1 MAEIREGYKET
12 EIGIIPEDWEVKKLG
27 EVADVKGGKRIPK
40 GFTLVDED
48 TGYPYIR
55 VADMNNGGVSLN
67 DIKYVPIEV
76 VEKISKYRISS
87 KDIYISV
94 AGTLGI
100 VGVIPEA
107 LENANLTE
115 NADKI
120 CDIKC
125 NRDFLA
131 YFLRGKYIQKIIDNE
146 KTLGAQPKLALTR
159 IKTFNIA
166 LPPIKEQKK
175 IAEILS
181 TTDKH
186 IEDLDR
192 LIEDYELL
200 KKGMMQKL
208 LTEGIGHTEFKD
220 TEIGRIPKEWEVKAL
235 EEIANKKIKN
245 SFIDGDWIEKEHLR
259 EDGIRLIQTGN
270 IGIGEFV
277 EKEDKK
283 YISEESFRSLNCKE
297 VFKDDILIC
306 RMAEP
311 TGRSCIAPDLNK
323 RMITSVD
330 CVILRLDTKIHQLK
344 FVNYFLN
351 SYQGLKYSRL
361 NEQGTTRR
369 RITRKKLSKLP
380 VPIPPLAEQEKMAS
394 ILSSIDD
401 HINQLK
407 ESKDNYTNLKQA
419 LMDRLLTG
427 EIRVV

>member
-1 MAEIREGYKET
+1 MAEIREGYKKT
-12 EIGIIPEDWEVKKLG
+12 EIGIIPEDWEVKPLG
-27 EVADVKGGKRIPK
+27 HFVANINKKYEQNDKDIPYIGLEHLEVATGKLLGIGNTSQMK
-40 GFTLVDED
+40 
-48 TGYPYIR
+48 
-55 VADMNNGGVSLN
+55 
-67 DIKYVPIEV
+67 
-76 VEKISKYRISS
+76 SS
-87 KDIYISV
+87 KNTFRKGDILFGKLRPYLRKYHYTEFEGACSTEILVLRPNKNCEFPYYLIQSNNFIDTV
-94 AGTLGI
+94 SNQSYGTKMPRTSWKQMRSFLFP
-100 VGVIPEA
+100 IPP
-107 LENANLTE
+107 L
-115 NADKI
+115 
-120 CDIKC
+120 
-125 NRDFLA
+125 
-131 YFLRGKYIQKIIDNE
+131 
-146 KTLGAQPKLALTR
+146 
-159 IKTFNIA
+159 
-166 LPPIKEQKK
+166 KEQEK

-181 TTDKH
+181 TADNH

-220 TEIGRIPKEWEVKAL
+220 TEIGRIPNGWEVKAL

-380 VPIPPLAEQEKMAS
+380 VPIPPLEEQEKIAS

-407 ESKDNYTNLKQA
+407 KNKDNYKILKQA

-427 EIRVV
+427 KIRVV